1 MYGFSALGT
10 DNRLIINDSSP
21 ILTQMYRGKLT
32 VNTLPRNPSGAL
44 MGRGYGYCEVTY
56 PYPIETREPPLVFGI
71 PTPRC
76 ANKGIGVFTHRGR
89 PGGWIGFCVMIT
101 GALFA
106 NNYSAMQMGF
116 DSGWEYSVCG
126 FGLAGDAGYAEYGMR
141 LFGPT
146 GKVIYDSAWPV
157 VQFRG
162 LLQAWKLSGFTRGYA
177 MDYYW
182 GYRSVSGDE
191 DQVLAKGYHAWGVM
205 DGTQGILIAS
215 IGRIGTSL
223 DVGKYNKKV
232 AAAVTVGFPDAGRT
246 NLWSVA
252 FFGLAQHP
260 AGDVSDLNRWR
271 MLIADFSQTKGAA

>member
-32 VNTLPRNPSGAL
+32 VNTLPRNPKGAL

-56 PYPIETREPPLVFGI
+56 PYPVETREPPLVFGI

-89 PGGWIGFCVMIT
+89 PGGWIGFCVLIT

-162 LLQAWKLSGFTRGYA
+162 LLQAWTLSDFTRGYA
-177 MDYYW
+177 MGYYW
-182 GYRSVSGDE
+182 GNRDVSGDE
-191 DQVLAKGYHAWGVM
+191 DQVLAKGYHAWGVP
-205 DGTQGILIAS
+205 DGSQGILIAS

-223 DVGKYNKKV
+223 DVGNYNKKV
-232 AAAVTVGFPDAGRT
+232 AAAVTVGFPDAGRD

-260 AGDVSDLNRWR
+260 SGDVRDLNRWR